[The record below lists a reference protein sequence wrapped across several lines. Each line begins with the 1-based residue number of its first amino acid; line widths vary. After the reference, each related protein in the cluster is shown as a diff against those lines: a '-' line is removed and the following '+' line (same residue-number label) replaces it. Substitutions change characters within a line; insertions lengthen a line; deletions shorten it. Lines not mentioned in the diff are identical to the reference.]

1 MKLATL
7 KTAER
12 DGRLV
17 VVNRGLTK
25 AKVVPEVALT
35 LQEALDHWTEVES
48 QLQQV
53 YQALNEDA
61 CESVPFDPF
70 QAAAP
75 LPRAYQWLDG
85 SAYLS
90 HVERVRKA
98 RGAELPASLR
108 AQREQAMTRRWP
120 ET

>member
-53 YQALNEDA
+53 YQAGKMHTAQQLK
-61 CESVPFDPF
+61 
-70 QAAAP
+70 
-75 LPRAYQWLDG
+75 R
-85 SAYLS
+85 
-90 HVERVRKA
+90 
-98 RGAELPASLR
+98 LR
-108 AQREQAMTRRWP
+108 LLL
-120 ET
+120 